1 MLRDTHLIACSSP
14 YPQPLP
20 PLVDAHASPHTH
32 IPPQVFWH
40 ILTRLSYYPPPHI
53 PPQVF
58 WHILTRLSY
67 YRELHVRSQAPLDT
81 SVSGGE
87 EGRAAA

>member
-40 ILTRLSYYPPPHI
+40 ILTRLSYY
-53 PPQVF
+53 
-58 WHILTRLSY
+58 
-67 YRELHVRSQAPLDT
+67 RELHVRSQAPLDT
-81 SVSGGE
+81 SVSGGVKVQAIS
-87 EGRAAA
+87 R

>member
-1 MLRDTHLIACSSP
+1 MAPFFLTCSS
-14 YPQPLP
+14 YP
-20 PLVDAHASPHTH
+20 S
-32 IPPQVFWH
+32 
-40 ILTRLSYYPPPHI
+40 PPPH